1 MIEVVDA
8 IVDGALHGVSLCVE
22 RGEVVAL
29 IGHNGS
35 GKSTLGRLVCG
46 AQLPQSGTV
55 CVDGA
60 STANVPGRALVRR
73 LVGYVGQNPADQ
85 TVSTIVSDELAF
97 GLWNIGCAEG
107 EIAERVASSLDAVGL
122 AGFEDREVSSLS
134 GGELQRLVLASALAM
149 EPGYLVLDEVTSQID
164 STFRS
169 QFRGLVA
176 RLAGRGVGVVL
187 VTHDPLEVL
196 SCNRVLVLDAGK
208 VIWSGAPGSLLVDY
222 RDLWDWVLPPNDY
235 ADALRC
241 AVADGFDL
249 AGGFAP
255 AHLATWLRSVRADVR
270 SDAGSPLDADRDS
283 GIGRVAG
290 RHLDDHIVF
299 GRNLDDV
306 IVAGRDSDSAS
317 VFGHN
322 SDACGV
328 SGRDSD
334 THSVSGRDSDTHS
347 VSGRKSDTQV
357 SQNGDFSPDKGANVR
372 IQLDNGGGVRI
383 PPENGANVRIS
394 PDNGINIRI
403 MPENASNSSIPSDG
417 AGAFSAI
424 SGNDRVTESEPAREA
439 SSLAFSHVS
448 IAYENAEVLN
458 DISLSIPSGRVT
470 LIAGRSGAGKTTLAC
485 LAAGLTKAQS
495 GSVLLGGTAPVPG
508 EVALAF
514 QNPEQQLFLETV
526 EHELA
531 FAPRNLG
538 CSEDEVARRVSD
550 AASQLEIKE
559 LLPSDPFC
567 LSGGQARRVALASI
581 LTLSP
586 RAVVLDEPTAG
597 LDAPAR
603 AALHRLVQDLA
614 CKGLPVLVVSHD
626 LEEWLA
632 AADQVVLLADG
643 TIAWQGTPGALAS
656 DMDAFARAGL
666 EPPESWQ
673 LRELL
678 AQAEKRDSAG
688 VNGATLA
695 KTATRDQKAGAV
707 QGPEGVEAQEPRAT
721 AARDSKSTAARD
733 SKSTAAQGPKAAV
746 ARALKGVAT
755 QEPSSHGLGVA
766 AKPSRK
772 DAAGR
777 GLEDVDARVKVT
789 LLLVAT
795 AALFAARA
803 PWTLAMWAM
812 LCLLVLRASG
822 IGGKAVAHALKPV
835 ALLFAFVVC
844 ANLVSC
850 DGSADVAIAGGVGIS
865 TVGAARAATA
875 VARIIMLVCLALSVA
890 TSTTPTKLAHACTS
904 LMRPLGHIGVPIED
918 VGLVLSMALRFIPVV
933 SEEAGRIRLAQRAR
947 GVNFDE
953 GSVLRRVRA
962 WAAVLTP
969 LVVGLFRR
977 ADRVAESMDARCYGQ
992 RSSGQHRRV
1001 PLQPA
1006 DKLVLLGGLVVMAV
1020 LTVLS
1025 YSI

>member
-46 AQLPQSGTV
+46 TQLPQSGAV

-107 EIAERVASSLDAVGL
+107 EITERVASSLDAVGL

-134 GGELQRLVLASALAM
+134 GGELQRLVLASVLAM

-222 RDLWDWVLPPNDY
+222 RDLWDWVLPMNDY

-249 AGGFAP
+249 ADGFAP
-255 AHLATWLRSVRADVR
+255 AHLATWLRSVRAEGR
-270 SDAGSPLDADRDS
+270 AGAGSPLDAGLDS

-290 RHLDDHIVF
+290 RHLDDRIVF
-299 GRNLDDV
+299 GRNLDDALV
-306 IVAGRDSDSAS
+306 DGRDSDARG
-317 VFGHN
+317 VF
-322 SDACGV
+322 
-328 SGRDSD
+328 GRDSD
-334 THSVSGRDSDTHS
+334 A
-347 VSGRKSDTQV
+347 QV
-357 SQNGDFSPDKGANVR
+357 SQNGDVSPDKGANVR
-372 IQLDNGGGVRI
+372 ILPDNEGRVRI
-383 PPENGANVRIS
+383 APENGTNVRIA

-424 SGNDRVTESEPAREA
+424 SGNDRVTEGEPAREA

-485 LAAGLTKAQS
+485 LAAGLTKAHS

-586 RAVVLDEPTAG
+586 RAVALDEPTAG

-632 AADQVVLLADG
+632 IADQVILLADG

-688 VNGATLA
+688 VNGATSA
-695 KTATRDQKAGAV
+695 KTATRDQEAGAV
-707 QGPEGVEAQEPRAT
+707 QGPEGVEAQEPRA
-721 AARDSKSTAARD
+721 TAARD

-755 QEPSSHGLGVA
+755 QEPSSQGSEVA

-772 DAAGR
+772 DTAGR
-777 GLEDVDARVKVT
+777 GLEGVDARVKVT

-835 ALLFAFVVC
+835 ALLFAFIVC

-850 DGSADVAIAGGVGIS
+850 DGSADVAIAGSVGIS
-865 TVGAARAATA
+865 TVGAAHAATA

-992 RSSGQHRRV
+992 RSSGKHRCV

>member
-8 IVDGALHGVSLCVE
+8 IVDGALQGVSLCVE

-46 AQLPQSGTV
+46 AQLPQSGAV

-122 AGFEDREVSSLS
+122 AGFEDREVPSLS
-134 GGELQRLVLASALAM
+134 GGELQRLVLASVLAM

-169 QFRGLVA
+169 QFRSLVA

-235 ADALRC
+235 ACALRC

-255 AHLATWLRSVRADVR
+255 AHLATWLRSVRAEGR
-270 SDAGSPLDADRDS
+270 AGAGSLLDAGRDS

-322 SDACGV
+322 SDA
-328 SGRDSD
+328 
-334 THSVSGRDSDTHS
+334 HSVVGRISY
-347 VSGRKSDTQV
+347 TQV
-357 SQNGDFSPDKGANVR
+357 SQNCEISPDKGANVR
-372 IQLDNGGGVRI
+372 IQ
-383 PPENGANVRIS
+383 PENGANVRIS

-424 SGNDRVTESEPAREA
+424 SGNDRGAEGEPAREA

-550 AASQLEIKE
+550 AATQLEIKE

-567 LSGGQARRVALASI
+567 LSGGQARRVALASV

-614 CKGLPVLVVSHD
+614 CKGFPVLVVSHD

-656 DMDAFARAGL
+656 DMDAFAQAGL

-688 VNGATLA
+688 VNGATSA
-695 KTATRDQKAGAV
+695 KTATRDQEAGAV

-721 AARDSKSTAARD
+721 AARDSKSTAA
-733 SKSTAAQGPKAAV
+733 QGPKAAV
-746 ARALKGVAT
+746 ARALKGAAT
-755 QEPSSHGLGVA
+755 QEPSSHGSEVA

-772 DAAGR
+772 DTAGR
-777 GLEDVDARVKVT
+777 GLEGVDARVKVT

-835 ALLFAFVVC
+835 ALLFAFIVC

-1006 DKLVLLGGLVVMAV
+1006 DKLVLLSGLVVMAV

>member
-46 AQLPQSGTV
+46 AQLPQSGAV

-122 AGFEDREVSSLS
+122 AGFEDREVPSLS
-134 GGELQRLVLASALAM
+134 GGELQRLVLASVLAM

-208 VIWSGAPGSLLVDY
+208 VIWSGAPGSLLVDF

-255 AHLATWLRSVRADVR
+255 AQLATWLRNVQVDGCAG
-270 SDAGSPLDADRDS
+270 AGSPLDVRRDS
-283 GIGRVAG
+283 GI
-290 RHLDDHIVF
+290 
-299 GRNLDDV
+299 DV
-306 IVAGRDSDSAS
+306 RA
-317 VFGHN
+317 
-322 SDACGV
+322 
-328 SGRDSD
+328 
-334 THSVSGRDSDTHS
+334 
-347 VSGRKSDTQV
+347 
-357 SQNGDFSPDKGANVR
+357 
-372 IQLDNGGGVRI
+372 
-383 PPENGANVRIS
+383 
-394 PDNGINIRI
+394 

-424 SGNDRVTESEPAREA
+424 SGNDRGTEGEPAREA

-656 DMDAFARAGL
+656 DIDAFARAGL
-666 EPPESWQ
+666 EPPETWQ

-688 VNGATLA
+688 VNGATSA
-695 KTATRDQKAGAV
+695 KTATRDQEAGAAR
-707 QGPEGVEAQEPRAT
+707 GPEGVEAQEPRAT
-721 AARDSKSTAARD
+721 AARDSKSTAA
-733 SKSTAAQGPKAAV
+733 QGPKAAV
-746 ARALKGVAT
+746 ARVLKGVAT

-835 ALLFAFVVC
+835 ALLFAFIVC

-850 DGSADVAIAGGVGIS
+850 DGSADVAIAGSVGIS

>member
-60 STANVPGRALVRR
+60 STVNVPGRALVRR

-122 AGFEDREVSSLS
+122 AGFEDREVPSLS
-134 GGELQRLVLASALAM
+134 GGELQRLVLASVLAM

-270 SDAGSPLDADRDS
+270 SGAGSPLDADRDS

-290 RHLDDHIVF
+290 RHLDDDIVF

-306 IVAGRDSDSAS
+306 IVAG
-317 VFGHN
+317 HN
-322 SDACGV
+322 SGTHSVA
-328 SGRDSD
+328 GRDSD
-334 THSVSGRDSDTHS
+334 A
-347 VSGRKSDTQV
+347 QA
-357 SQNGDFSPDKGANVR
+357 SQNGDISPDKGDNVR
-372 IQLDNGGGVRI
+372 IQPDNGGGVRI

-424 SGNDRVTESEPAREA
+424 SGNDRVTEGEPAREA

-514 QNPEQQLFLETV
+514 QNPDQQLFLETV

-538 CSEDEVARRVSD
+538 CSEDEVAQRVSD

-559 LLPSDPFC
+559 LLPGDPFC

-632 AADQVVLLADG
+632 AADQVILLADG

-688 VNGATLA
+688 VNGATSA
-695 KTATRDQKAGAV
+695 KTATRDQEAGAV
-707 QGPEGVEAQEPRAT
+707 QGPEGVEAQEPGA
-721 AARDSKSTAARD
+721 TAARD

-835 ALLFAFVVC
+835 ALLFAFIVC

>member
-46 AQLPQSGTV
+46 AQVPQSGAV

-122 AGFEDREVSSLS
+122 AGFEEREMPSLS
-134 GGELQRLVLASALAM
+134 GGELQRLVLASVLAM

-222 RDLWDWVLPPNDY
+222 RDLWDWVLPPNGY
-235 ADALRC
+235 ADALRR

-249 AGGFAP
+249 AGGFTP
-255 AHLATWLRSVRADVR
+255 AQLATWLRSVQVDGCAG
-270 SDAGSPLDADRDS
+270 AGSPLDA
-283 GIGRVAG
+283 G
-290 RHLDDHIVF
+290 L
-299 GRNLDDV
+299 
-306 IVAGRDSDSAS
+306 
-317 VFGHN
+317 
-322 SDACGV
+322 
-328 SGRDSD
+328 DSD
-334 THSVSGRDSDTHS
+334 TDSVVGRNSYA
-347 VSGRKSDTQV
+347 QA
-357 SQNGDFSPDKGANVR
+357 SQNGDFSPDKGTNVR
-372 IQLDNGGGVRI
+372 ILPDKEGRVRI
-383 PPENGANVRIS
+383 ALENGVDVRV
-394 PDNGINIRI
+394 
-403 MPENASNSSIPSDG
+403 MPENASNSPIPSDG

-424 SGNDRVTESEPAREA
+424 SGNNRGVEDEPAREA
-439 SSLAFSHVS
+439 SSLAFGHAS

-538 CSEDEVARRVSD
+538 CSEDEVARRVSE

-581 LTLSP
+581 LTLNP

-603 AALHRLVQDLA
+603 AVLHRLVQDIA

-632 AADQVVLLADG
+632 IADQVVLLADG
-643 TIAWQGTPGALAS
+643 TIAWQGTPAALAS
-656 DMDAFARAGL
+656 DIDAFARAGL

-678 AQAEKRDSAG
+678 VQAEKRDSAG
-688 VNGATLA
+688 VNGVVPVE
-695 KTATRDQKAGAV
+695 TAAQGQEAGTAR
-707 QGPEGVEAQEPRAT
+707 GPEGSATQEPEG
-721 AARDSKSTAARD
+721 SVARD
-733 SKSTAAQGPKAAV
+733 SKSTAAQGPKATAT
-746 ARALKGVAT
+746 RELKGVAT
-755 QEPSSHGLGVA
+755 QEPSSHGSEVA
-766 AKPSRK
+766 AKPGRK

-777 GLEDVDARVKVT
+777 GLEGVDARVKVI

-803 PWTLAMWAM
+803 PWTLSVWAM

-822 IGGKAVAHALKPV
+822 IGGKAVARALKPV
-835 ALLFAFVVC
+835 ALLFAFIVC

-850 DGSADVAIAGGVGIS
+850 DGSADVAIAGSVGIS

-890 TSTTPTKLAHACTS
+890 ESTTPTKLAHACTS

-992 RSSGQHRRV
+992 RSSGKHRRV

-1006 DKLVLLGGLVVMAV
+1006 DKLVLLGGLVVMAA

>member
-1 MIEVVDA
+1 MIEVVDG

-22 RGEVVAL
+22 RGEAVAL

-46 AQLPQSGTV
+46 AQLPQSGAV

-107 EIAERVASSLDAVGL
+107 EIAKRAASSLDAVGL
-122 AGFEDREVSSLS
+122 AGFEDREVPSLS
-134 GGELQRLVLASALAM
+134 GGELQRLVLASVLAM

-169 QFRGLVA
+169 QFRSLVA

-270 SDAGSPLDADRDS
+270 SGAGSPLDA
-283 GIGRVAG
+283 
-290 RHLDDHIVF
+290 
-299 GRNLDDV
+299 
-306 IVAGRDSDSAS
+306 GRDSDNGRIA
-317 VFGHN
+317 GHN

-328 SGRDSD
+328 SGRDPD
-334 THSVSGRDSDTHS
+334 THSG
-347 VSGRKSDTQV
+347 SGRKSDTQV

-372 IQLDNGGGVRI
+372 ISPDNGGGVRI

-394 PDNGINIRI
+394 PENGINIRI

-417 AGAFSAI
+417 AGTFSAI
-424 SGNDRVTESEPAREA
+424 SGNDRGAEGEPAREA

-485 LAAGLTKAQS
+485 LAAGLAKAQS

-688 VNGATLA
+688 VNGATSA
-695 KTATRDQKAGAV
+695 KTATRDQEAGAV
-707 QGPEGVEAQEPRAT
+707 QGPEGVEAQEPRA
-721 AARDSKSTAARD
+721 TAARD

-777 GLEDVDARVKVT
+777 GLEGVDARVKVT

-835 ALLFAFVVC
+835 ALLFAFIVC

>member
-46 AQLPQSGTV
+46 AQVPQSGAV

-73 LVGYVGQNPADQ
+73 LVGSVGQNPADQ

-122 AGFEDREVSSLS
+122 AGFEDREVPSLS
-134 GGELQRLVLASALAM
+134 GGELQRLVLASVLAM

-222 RDLWDWVLPPNDY
+222 RDLWDWVLPPNGY
-235 ADALRC
+235 ADALRR

-255 AHLATWLRSVRADVR
+255 AQLATWLRSVQVDGCAG
-270 SDAGSPLDADRDS
+270 AGSPLDA
-283 GIGRVAG
+283 G
-290 RHLDDHIVF
+290 L
-299 GRNLDDV
+299 
-306 IVAGRDSDSAS
+306 DSDSAS
-317 VFGHN
+317 IF
-322 SDACGV
+322 
-328 SGRDSD
+328 GRDSD
-334 THSVSGRDSDTHS
+334 THGVVGRDSDAHS
-347 VSGRKSDTQV
+347 VFGRDSDAQV

-372 IQLDNGGGVRI
+372 ILPDNEGCVRI
-383 PPENGANVRIS
+383 APENGLDVRV
-394 PDNGINIRI
+394 
-403 MPENASNSSIPSDG
+403 MPENASGSSIPSDDVG
-417 AGAFSAI
+417 ALSAI
-424 SGNDRVTESEPAREA
+424 SENDCGAEGKPAREA

-448 IAYENAEVLN
+448 IAYENADVLN
-458 DISLSIPSGRVT
+458 DISLSVPSGRVT

-538 CSEDEVARRVSD
+538 CSEDEVARRVSE

-603 AALHRLVQDLA
+603 SALHRLVQDIV

-632 AADQVVLLADG
+632 IADQVILLADG
-643 TIAWQGTPGALAS
+643 TIAWQGTPDALAS
-656 DMDAFARAGL
+656 DIDAFARAGL

-678 AQAEKRDSAG
+678 VQAEKRDSAG
-688 VNGATLA
+688 VNG
-695 KTATRDQKAGAV
+695 V
-707 QGPEGVEAQEPRAT
+707 VPVE
-721 AARDSKSTAARD
+721 
-733 SKSTAAQGPKAAV
+733 TAAQGQEAGAARELEGTS
-746 ARALKGVAT
+746 A
-755 QEPSSHGLGVA
+755 QEPFSHGSEVA
-766 AKPSRK
+766 ARPGQKGT
-772 DAAGR
+772 AGR
-777 GLEDVDARVKVT
+777 GLEGVDARVKVI

-803 PWTLAMWAM
+803 PWALAVWAM

-822 IGGKAVAHALKPV
+822 IGGKAVARALKPV
-835 ALLFAFVVC
+835 ALLFAFIVC

-850 DGSADVAIAGGVGIS
+850 DGSADVAIAGSVGIS
-865 TVGAARAATA
+865 TVGAVRAATA

-890 TSTTPTKLAHACTS
+890 ESTTPTKLAHACTS

-992 RSSGQHRRV
+992 RSSEQHRRV

>member
-46 AQLPQSGTV
+46 AQLPQSGAV
-55 CVDGA
+55 CVDGS
-60 STANVPGRALVRR
+60 STANVPGRVLVRR

-134 GGELQRLVLASALAM
+134 GGELQRLVLASVLAM

-169 QFRGLVA
+169 QFRSLVA
-176 RLAGRGVGVVL
+176 RFAGRGVGVVL

-255 AHLATWLRSVRADVR
+255 AQLATWLRSVRADVR
-270 SDAGSPLDADRDS
+270 SGAGSPLDADLDS

-328 SGRDSD
+328 SGR
-334 THSVSGRDSDTHS
+334 
-347 VSGRKSDTQV
+347 KSDTQV

-372 IQLDNGGGVRI
+372 IQ
-383 PPENGANVRIS
+383 

-424 SGNDRVTESEPAREA
+424 SGNDRVTEGEPAREA

-678 AQAEKRDSAG
+678 AQVEKRDSAG
-688 VNGATLA
+688 VNGATSA
-695 KTATRDQKAGAV
+695 KTATRDQEAGAV

-721 AARDSKSTAARD
+721 AARDSKSTAA
-733 SKSTAAQGPKAAV
+733 QGPKAAV
-746 ARALKGVAT
+746 ARALKGAAT

-803 PWTLAMWAM
+803 PWTIAMWAM

-835 ALLFAFVVC
+835 ALLFAFIVC

>member
-122 AGFEDREVSSLS
+122 AGFEDREVPSLS
-134 GGELQRLVLASALAM
+134 GGELQRLVLASVLAM

-196 SCNRVLVLDAGK
+196 SCNRVLVLGAGK

-222 RDLWDWVLPPNDY
+222 CDLWDWVLPPNDY

-270 SDAGSPLDADRDS
+270 SGAGSPLDA
-283 GIGRVAG
+283 
-290 RHLDDHIVF
+290 
-299 GRNLDDV
+299 
-306 IVAGRDSDSAS
+306 GRDSDNGRIA
-317 VFGHN
+317 GHN
-322 SDACGV
+322 
-328 SGRDSD
+328 SD

-372 IQLDNGGGVRI
+372 IQPDNGGGVRI

-403 MPENASNSSIPSDG
+403 MPENDSNSSIPSDG

-424 SGNDRVTESEPAREA
+424 SGNDRGAEGEPAREA

-632 AADQVVLLADG
+632 IADQVVLLADG

-656 DMDAFARAGL
+656 DIDAFARAGL

-688 VNGATLA
+688 VNGATSA
-695 KTATRDQKAGAV
+695 KTATRDQEAGAAR
-707 QGPEGVEAQEPRAT
+707 GPEGVEAQEPRAT
-721 AARDSKSTAARD
+721 AARDSKSTAA
-733 SKSTAAQGPKAAV
+733 QGPKATV
-746 ARALKGVAT
+746 ARTLKGAAT
-755 QEPSSHGLGVA
+755 QEPSSHGSEVA

-772 DAAGR
+772 DTAGR
-777 GLEDVDARVKVT
+777 GLDGVDARVKVT

-812 LCLLVLRASG
+812 LCLLVLRSSG

-835 ALLFAFVVC
+835 ALLFAFIVC

-992 RSSGQHRRV
+992 RSSGQHGRV

>member
-1 MIEVVDA
+1 MIEIVDA
-8 IVDGALHGVSLCVE
+8 IVDGALYGVSLCVE

-46 AQLPQSGTV
+46 AQLPQSGAV

-122 AGFEDREVSSLS
+122 AGFEDREVPSLS
-134 GGELQRLVLASALAM
+134 GGELQRLVLASVLAM

-222 RDLWDWVLPPNDY
+222 RDLWDWVLPPNGY
-235 ADALRC
+235 ADALRR

-255 AHLATWLRSVRADVR
+255 AQLATWLRSVRADGCAG
-270 SDAGSPLDADRDS
+270 AGSPLDAGLDS
-283 GIGRVAG
+283 DTHGV
-290 RHLDDHIVF
+290 V
-299 GRNLDDV
+299 
-306 IVAGRDSDSAS
+306 GRDSDA
-317 VFGHN
+317 
-322 SDACGV
+322 
-328 SGRDSD
+328 
-334 THSVSGRDSDTHS
+334 HSVSGRDSDA
-347 VSGRKSDTQV
+347 QV

-372 IQLDNGGGVRI
+372 ILPDNAVS
-383 PPENGANVRIS
+383 VRIS
-394 PDNGINIRI
+394 PENGLDVRV
-403 MPENASNSSIPSDG
+403 MPENASGSSIPSDDVG
-417 AGAFSAI
+417 ALSAI
-424 SGNDRVTESEPAREA
+424 SENDCGTEGKPAREA

-448 IAYENAEVLN
+448 IAYENADVLN
-458 DISLSIPSGRVT
+458 DISLSVPSGRVT

-526 EHELA
+526 GHELA

-538 CSEDEVARRVSD
+538 CSEDEIARRVSE

-581 LTLSP
+581 LTLNP

-603 AALHRLVQDLA
+603 AALHRLVQDIA

-632 AADQVVLLADG
+632 IADQVVLLADG
-643 TIAWQGTPGALAS
+643 TIAWQGTPAALAS
-656 DMDAFARAGL
+656 DIDAFARAGL

-678 AQAEKRDSAG
+678 VQAEKRDSAG
-688 VNGATLA
+688 VNGVTSVE
-695 KTATRDQKAGAV
+695 TAAQGQEAAAARGPEAGVV
-707 QGPEGVEAQEPRAT
+707 QGSEGSVAQ
-721 AARDSKSTAARD
+721 D
-733 SKSTAAQGPKAAV
+733 SKSTAAQEPRATV
-746 ARALKGVAT
+746 ARELKGVAT
-755 QEPSSHGLGVA
+755 QEPSSQGPKVA
-766 AKPSRK
+766 AKLGQK
-772 DAAGR
+772 GTAGR
-777 GLEDVDARVKVT
+777 GLEGVDARVKVI

-803 PWTLAMWAM
+803 PWALAVWAM

-822 IGGKAVAHALKPV
+822 IGGRAVARALKPV
-835 ALLFAFVVC
+835 ALLFAFIVC

-850 DGSADVAIAGGVGIS
+850 DGSADVAIAGSVGMS

-890 TSTTPTKLAHACTS
+890 ESTTPTKLAQACTS

-992 RSSGQHRRV
+992 RSSEQHRRV

>member
-46 AQLPQSGTV
+46 AQLPQSGAV

-60 STANVPGRALVRR
+60 FTANVPGRALVRR

-107 EIAERVASSLDAVGL
+107 EIAERVANSLNAVGL
-122 AGFEDREVSSLS
+122 AGFEDREVQSLS
-134 GGELQRLVLASALAM
+134 GGELQRLVLASVLAM

-169 QFRGLVA
+169 QFRDLVA

-196 SCNRVLVLDAGK
+196 SCNRALVLDAGK

-222 RDLWDWVLPPNDY
+222 RDLWDWVLPPNGY
-235 ADALRC
+235 ADALRR
-241 AVADGFDL
+241 AVTDGFDL

-255 AHLATWLRSVRADVR
+255 AQLATWLRSVRADVR
-270 SDAGSPLDADRDS
+270 IGAGSPLDAGLDS
-283 GIGRVAG
+283 Y
-290 RHLDDHIVF
+290 
-299 GRNLDDV
+299 
-306 IVAGRDSDSAS
+306 SA
-317 VFGHN
+317 
-322 SDACGV
+322 
-328 SGRDSD
+328 
-334 THSVSGRDSDTHS
+334 SVSGRDSDACG
-347 VSGRKSDTQV
+347 VFGRDSDAQV

-372 IQLDNGGGVRI
+372 IPPDKEGRVGISLENGIGVRI
-383 PPENGANVRIS
+383 V
-394 PDNGINIRI
+394 
-403 MPENASNSSIPSDG
+403 PENASGSSIPSDG

-424 SGNDRVTESEPAREA
+424 SGNNRGVEDEPVREA

-448 IAYENAEVLN
+448 IAYENADVLN
-458 DISLSIPSGRVT
+458 DISLSVPSGRVT

-526 EHELA
+526 GHELA

-538 CSEDEVARRVSD
+538 CSEDEVDRRVSE

-581 LTLSP
+581 LTLNP

-597 LDAPAR
+597 LDASAR
-603 AALHRLVQDLA
+603 SALHRLVQDIA

-632 AADQVVLLADG
+632 IADQVILVADG
-643 TIAWQGTPGALAS
+643 TIAWQGTPDALAS
-656 DMDAFARAGL
+656 DIDAFARAGL

-678 AQAEKRDSAG
+678 VQAEKRDSAG
-688 VNGATLA
+688 VNGVVPVE
-695 KTATRDQKAGAV
+695 TAAQGQEAGTAR
-707 QGPEGVEAQEPRAT
+707 GPEGSATQEPEG
-721 AARDSKSTAARD
+721 SVARD
-733 SKSTAAQGPKAAV
+733 SKSTAAQGPKATA
-746 ARALKGVAT
+746 ARELKGVAT
-755 QEPSSHGLGVA
+755 QEPSSHGSEVA
-766 AKPSRK
+766 AKPSRR

-777 GLEDVDARVKVT
+777 GLEGVDARVKVT

-803 PWTLAMWAM
+803 PWALAMWAM

-822 IGGKAVAHALKPV
+822 IGGKAVARALKPV
-835 ALLFAFVVC
+835 ALLFAFIVC

-850 DGSADVAIAGGVGIS
+850 DGSADVAIAGSVGIS

-890 TSTTPTKLAHACTS
+890 ASTTPTKLAQACTS

-918 VGLVLSMALRFIPVV
+918 VGLVLAMALRFIPVV

-962 WAAVLTP
+962 WAAVFTP

-992 RSSGQHRRV
+992 RSSGKYRRV

>member
-8 IVDGALHGVSLCVE
+8 IVDGALHGVSLCVD

-46 AQLPQSGTV
+46 AQLPQSGAV

-97 GLWNIGCAEG
+97 GLWNIGCTEG
-107 EIAERVASSLDAVGL
+107 EIAERVANSLDAVGF
-122 AGFEDREVSSLS
+122 AGFEDREVQSLS
-134 GGELQRLVLASALAM
+134 GGELQRLVLASVLAM

-169 QFRGLVA
+169 QFRSLVA

-187 VTHDPLEVL
+187 VTHDSLEVL
-196 SCNRVLVLDAGK
+196 SCNRVLVLDAGE

-222 RDLWDWVLPPNDY
+222 RDLWDRVLPPNGY
-235 ADALRC
+235 SDAVRS

-255 AHLATWLRSVRADVR
+255 AQLAAWLRSVRADGCAG
-270 SDAGSPLDADRDS
+270 AGSPLDAGLDS
-283 GIGRVAG
+283 Y
-290 RHLDDHIVF
+290 
-299 GRNLDDV
+299 
-306 IVAGRDSDSAS
+306 SA
-317 VFGHN
+317 
-322 SDACGV
+322 
-328 SGRDSD
+328 
-334 THSVSGRDSDTHS
+334 SVSGRDSDAHS
-347 VSGRKSDTQV
+347 VFGRDSDAQV

-372 IQLDNGGGVRI
+372 ILPDNEGRVRI
-383 PPENGANVRIS
+383 RPDKGANVRIS
-394 PDNGINIRI
+394 PENGVDVRV
-403 MPENASNSSIPSDG
+403 MPENASNSPIPSDG

-424 SGNDRVTESEPAREA
+424 SGNNRGVEDKPAREA

-448 IAYENAEVLN
+448 IAYENADVLN
-458 DISLSIPSGRVT
+458 DISLSVPSGRVT

-538 CSEDEVARRVSD
+538 CSEDEVARRVSE

-581 LTLSP
+581 LTLNP
-586 RAVVLDEPTAG
+586 RAVVFDEPTAG

-603 AALHRLVQDLA
+603 AALHRLVQDIA

-632 AADQVVLLADG
+632 IADQVVLLADG
-643 TIAWQGTPGALAS
+643 TIAWQGTPAALAS

-678 AQAEKRDSAG
+678 ARAEKRDSAG
-688 VNGATLA
+688 VNGATSVEA
-695 KTATRDQKAGAV
+695 AAQGQEAGAAR
-707 QGPEGVEAQEPRAT
+707 GPEGSVAQ
-721 AARDSKSTAARD
+721 D

-746 ARALKGVAT
+746 ARELKGAFT
-755 QEPSSHGLGVA
+755 QGPSSQGPKVA
-766 AKPSRK
+766 AKSGRK
-772 DAAGR
+772 DTAGR
-777 GLEDVDARVKVT
+777 GLEGVDARVKVI

-803 PWTLAMWAM
+803 PWALAMWAM

-822 IGGKAVAHALKPV
+822 IGGKAVARALKPV
-835 ALLFAFVVC
+835 ALLFAFIVC

-850 DGSADVAIAGGVGIS
+850 DGSADVAIAGSVGIS

-890 TSTTPTKLAHACTS
+890 ESTTPTKLAHACTS